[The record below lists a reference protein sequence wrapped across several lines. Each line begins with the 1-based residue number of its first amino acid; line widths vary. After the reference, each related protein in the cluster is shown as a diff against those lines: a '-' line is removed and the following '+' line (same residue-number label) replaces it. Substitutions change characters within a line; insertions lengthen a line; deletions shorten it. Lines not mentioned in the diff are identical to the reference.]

1 MDGQRA
7 ARVATFGVGIAV
19 ASYAAYQL
27 GKLVQRKRHDAKN
40 NTSCVEL
47 RPPFPDE
54 VVQLLRSSVLCYL
67 STLADGAP
75 HLSLMNFTYCPADE
89 KIIMSTR
96 RDTTKYRALL
106 KNKRV
111 AVLIHDF
118 PAEERQRAAAA
129 SAKAAGHSG
138 DYARACSVALYGS
151 VQVETGAAAERYRA
165 MHLERNGAGQRQFIV
180 GDNIGII
187 TVLVDK
193 ARICNQADKVRIWDA
208 SAPVVQ
214 SPSECDVD
222 SPKAR
227 VVPRTRRRAAAFLRK
242 TWPGAPDLSGEIRMR
257 PRERAPPAQSCALR
271 VAGKRREELEQPRQ
285 NSGRRQG
292 RKLQITSF
300 LWDDLGGVL
309 RGLSMQDMIALQ
321 SRT

>member
-1 MDGQRA
+1 MDSQRA
-7 ARVATFGVGIAV
+7 ARIATFSVGIAV

-129 SAKAAGHSG
+129 SAKAAVLFGHAA
-138 DYARACSVALYGS
+138 YASPPSWNG
-151 VQVETGAAAERYRA
+151 ER
-165 MHLERNGAGQRQFIV
+165 L
-180 GDNIGII
+180 
-187 TVLVDK
+187 
-193 ARICNQADKVRIWDA
+193 
-208 SAPVVQ
+208 
-214 SPSECDVD
+214 
-222 SPKAR
+222 
-227 VVPRTRRRAAAFLRK
+227 
-242 TWPGAPDLSGEIRMR
+242 
-257 PRERAPPAQSCALR
+257 
-271 VAGKRREELEQPRQ
+271 
-285 NSGRRQG
+285 
-292 RKLQITSF
+292 
-300 LWDDLGGVL
+300 
-309 RGLSMQDMIALQ
+309 
-321 SRT
+321 

>member
-1 MDGQRA
+1 MDSQRA
-7 ARVATFGVGIAV
+7 ARRATFSVGIAV

-47 RPPFPDE
+47 RPPVPDE

-129 SAKAAGHSG
+129 SARAAGHSG
-138 DYARACSVALYGS
+138 DYAQTLRDVVWKRPGRDGRRGRAVPRD
-151 VQVETGAAAERYRA
+151 TGTQRRGPAAIHRRRQHRHPHRARGQGAHLQPGRQGPHLGRVGTRRAVAER
-165 MHLERNGAGQRQFIV
+165 
-180 GDNIGII
+180 
-187 TVLVDK
+187 
-193 ARICNQADKVRIWDA
+193 VRRGLA
-208 SAPVVQ
+208 
-214 SPSECDVD
+214 EE
-222 SPKAR
+222 R
-227 VVPRTRRRAAAFLRK
+227 VV
-242 TWPGAPDLSGEIRMR
+242 
-257 PRERAPPAQSCALR
+257 
-271 VAGKRREELEQPRQ
+271 
-285 NSGRRQG
+285 
-292 RKLQITSF
+292 
-300 LWDDLGGVL
+300 
-309 RGLSMQDMIALQ
+309 
-321 SRT
+321 

>member
-1 MDGQRA
+1 LLSGTSLFDTACELNPTSQLLFAFDRALPITLRLGVNFEARSSGTSVKMDSQRA
-7 ARVATFGVGIAV
+7 ARIATFSVGIAV

-129 SAKAAGHSG
+129 SAKAA
-138 DYARACSVALYGS
+138 
-151 VQVETGAAAERYRA
+151 
-165 MHLERNGAGQRQFIV
+165 
-180 GDNIGII
+180 
-187 TVLVDK
+187 
-193 ARICNQADKVRIWDA
+193 
-208 SAPVVQ
+208 
-214 SPSECDVD
+214 
-222 SPKAR
+222 
-227 VVPRTRRRAAAFLRK
+227 
-242 TWPGAPDLSGEIRMR
+242 
-257 PRERAPPAQSCALR
+257 
-271 VAGKRREELEQPRQ
+271 
-285 NSGRRQG
+285 
-292 RKLQITSF
+292 
-300 LWDDLGGVL
+300 
-309 RGLSMQDMIALQ
+309 
-321 SRT
+321 

>member
-138 DYARACSVALYGS
+138 DYAQTYSVTLYGS

-222 SPKAR
+222 SPKSA
-227 VVPRTRRRAAAFLRK
+227 
-242 TWPGAPDLSGEIRMR
+242 
-257 PRERAPPAQSCALR
+257 
-271 VAGKRREELEQPRQ
+271 
-285 NSGRRQG
+285 
-292 RKLQITSF
+292 
-300 LWDDLGGVL
+300 
-309 RGLSMQDMIALQ
+309 
-321 SRT
+321 

>member
-1 MDGQRA
+1 MDSQRA
-7 ARVATFGVGIAV
+7 ARIATFSVGIAV

-118 PAEERQRAAAA
+118 PA
-129 SAKAAGHSG
+129 
-138 DYARACSVALYGS
+138 
-151 VQVETGAAAERYRA
+151 
-165 MHLERNGAGQRQFIV
+165 
-180 GDNIGII
+180 
-187 TVLVDK
+187 
-193 ARICNQADKVRIWDA
+193 
-208 SAPVVQ
+208 
-214 SPSECDVD
+214 
-222 SPKAR
+222 
-227 VVPRTRRRAAAFLRK
+227 
-242 TWPGAPDLSGEIRMR
+242 
-257 PRERAPPAQSCALR
+257 
-271 VAGKRREELEQPRQ
+271 
-285 NSGRRQG
+285 
-292 RKLQITSF
+292 
-300 LWDDLGGVL
+300 
-309 RGLSMQDMIALQ
+309 
-321 SRT
+321 

>member
-1 MDGQRA
+1 MDSQRA
-7 ARVATFGVGIAV
+7 ARVATFSVGIAV

-40 NTSCVEL
+40 STSCVEL

-75 HLSLMNFTYCPADE
+75 HLSLMNFTYCPSDE

-129 SAKAAGHSG
+129 SAKAAGRSG
-138 DYARACSVALYGS
+138 DYAQTYSVTLYGS
-151 VQVETGAAAERYRA
+151 VQVETGAAAAALLALRSAKGSAAGKA
-165 MHLERNGAGQRQFIV
+165 MW
-180 GDNIGII
+180 
-187 TVLVDK
+187 VL
-193 ARICNQADKVRIWDA
+193 ARV
-208 SAPVVQ
+208 SAPGGVSDPRDCFKTTPRPTPSGGA
-214 SPSECDVD
+214 SP
-222 SPKAR
+222 PQR
-227 VVPRTRRRAAAFLRK
+227 VRVEPEHHKIVPR
-242 TWPGAPDLSGEIRMR
+242 
-257 PRERAPPAQSCALR
+257 RERPGPAQ
-271 VAGKRREELEQPRQ
+271 
-285 NSGRRQG
+285 
-292 RKLQITSF
+292 
-300 LWDDLGGVL
+300 
-309 RGLSMQDMIALQ
+309 GLAASP
-321 SRT
+321 

>member
-1 MDGQRA
+1 MLLSLVIIALTHAAFGRCERAESDFAVAASLSLTITLGLDCVEALRTVAIRLWQCPHTIFGYCVLILTLVRAAQASKMDSQRA
-7 ARVATFGVGIAV
+7 ARIATFSVGIAV

-40 NTSCVEL
+40 STSCVEL

-129 SAKAAGHSG
+129 SARAAGHSG
-138 DYARACSVALYGS
+138 DYAQTYSVTLYGS

-222 SPKAR
+222 SPKSA
-227 VVPRTRRRAAAFLRK
+227 
-242 TWPGAPDLSGEIRMR
+242 
-257 PRERAPPAQSCALR
+257 
-271 VAGKRREELEQPRQ
+271 
-285 NSGRRQG
+285 
-292 RKLQITSF
+292 
-300 LWDDLGGVL
+300 
-309 RGLSMQDMIALQ
+309 
-321 SRT
+321 

>member
-1 MDGQRA
+1 MDSQRA
-7 ARVATFGVGIAV
+7 ARVATFSVGIAV

-129 SAKAAGHSG
+129 SAKAAGRSG
-138 DYARACSVALYGS
+138 DYAQTYSVTLYGS
-151 VQVETGAAAERYRA
+151 VQVEAGAAAERYRA
-165 MHLERNGAGQRQFIV
+165 LHLERNGAGQRQFIV

-193 ARICNQADKVRIWDA
+193 ARICNQQDKVRIWDA

-222 SPKAR
+222 SPKSA
-227 VVPRTRRRAAAFLRK
+227 
-242 TWPGAPDLSGEIRMR
+242 
-257 PRERAPPAQSCALR
+257 
-271 VAGKRREELEQPRQ
+271 
-285 NSGRRQG
+285 
-292 RKLQITSF
+292 
-300 LWDDLGGVL
+300 
-309 RGLSMQDMIALQ
+309 
-321 SRT
+321 

>member
-1 MDGQRA
+1 MDSQRA
-7 ARVATFGVGIAV
+7 ARIATFSVGIAV
-19 ASYAAYQL
+19 ASYAAYQF

-129 SAKAAGHSG
+129 SARAAGRSG
-138 DYARACSVALYGS
+138 DYAQTYSVTLYGS
-151 VQVETGAAAERYRA
+151 VQVETGAAAERLGWTDRGVVREGA
-165 MHLERNGAGQRQFIV
+165 VADLVVLDGAG
-180 GDNIGII
+180 
-187 TVLVDK
+187 L
-193 ARICNQADKVRIWDA
+193 ADTATFERPD
-208 SAPVVQ
+208 SAPRGIEQVYIGG
-214 SPSECDVD
+214 
-222 SPKAR
+222 
-227 VVPRTRRRAAAFLRK
+227 RRILDGADYDAAALAG
-242 TWPGAPDLSGEIRMR
+242 TVIR
-257 PRERAPPAQSCALR
+257 A
-271 VAGKRREELEQPRQ
+271 
-285 NSGRRQG
+285 
-292 RKLQITSF
+292 
-300 LWDDLGGVL
+300 
-309 RGLSMQDMIALQ
+309 
-321 SRT
+321 

>member
-1 MDGQRA
+1 MDSQRA
-7 ARVATFGVGIAV
+7 ARVATFSFGIAV

-40 NTSCVEL
+40 STSCVEL

-111 AVLIHDF
+111 VVLIHDF

-129 SAKAAGHSG
+129 SA
-138 DYARACSVALYGS
+138 RA
-151 VQVETGAAAERYRA
+151 
-165 MHLERNGAGQRQFIV
+165 
-180 GDNIGII
+180 
-187 TVLVDK
+187 
-193 ARICNQADKVRIWDA
+193 
-208 SAPVVQ
+208 
-214 SPSECDVD
+214 
-222 SPKAR
+222 
-227 VVPRTRRRAAAFLRK
+227 
-242 TWPGAPDLSGEIRMR
+242 
-257 PRERAPPAQSCALR
+257 
-271 VAGKRREELEQPRQ
+271 
-285 NSGRRQG
+285 
-292 RKLQITSF
+292 
-300 LWDDLGGVL
+300 
-309 RGLSMQDMIALQ
+309 
-321 SRT
+321 

>member
-1 MDGQRA
+1 MDSQRA
-7 ARVATFGVGIAV
+7 ARVATFSVGIAV

-129 SAKAAGHSG
+129 PVSTWTLP
-138 DYARACSVALYGS
+138 Y
-151 VQVETGAAAERYRA
+151 
-165 MHLERNGAGQRQFIV
+165 
-180 GDNIGII
+180 
-187 TVLVDK
+187 
-193 ARICNQADKVRIWDA
+193 KVTEY
-208 SAPVVQ
+208 V
-214 SPSECDVD
+214 
-222 SPKAR
+222 
-227 VVPRTRRRAAAFLRK
+227 
-242 TWPGAPDLSGEIRMR
+242 
-257 PRERAPPAQSCALR
+257 CA
-271 VAGKRREELEQPRQ
+271 
-285 NSGRRQG
+285 
-292 RKLQITSF
+292 
-300 LWDDLGGVL
+300 
-309 RGLSMQDMIALQ
+309 
-321 SRT
+321 